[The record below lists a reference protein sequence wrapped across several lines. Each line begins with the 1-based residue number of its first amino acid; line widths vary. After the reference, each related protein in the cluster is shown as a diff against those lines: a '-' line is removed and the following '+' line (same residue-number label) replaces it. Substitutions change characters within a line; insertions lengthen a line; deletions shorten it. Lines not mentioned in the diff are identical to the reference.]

1 MLDPVNDNQRLP
13 HFPVS
18 VFSTVM
24 GTTGFAIAW
33 QRACSAWGMPEV
45 VALVL
50 VGGASLLFLVL
61 LISYLLKACFYRHE
75 VVAEWKHPVRV
86 SFFPTISISF
96 LLLAI
101 AWRQTAPD
109 VALTLW
115 IAGAVAHFVF
125 TLAIL
130 SSWMY
135 HTHYDIKHANPG
147 WFIPVVGN
155 LFVPI
160 SASGFQMPEVGWF
173 FFSIGMVFWLV
184 LLTIVV
190 YRIIFHDPLPP
201 RLVPTLFILIAPPAV
216 GMIAYVSLTGSVD
229 AFARVLYYTALFLTL
244 FLGSNVA
251 RFLRNEFYIS
261 SWAYSFP
268 IAAITIASFV
278 MKKHTDL
285 AGFDAIAAVLIL
297 VLSLVVLVLLGKTF
311 GAMAR
316 GEICR
321 PEQ

>member
-1 MLDPVNDNQRLP
+1 MSDTVSDNRQLP
-13 HFPVS
+13 HLPVT

-24 GTTGFAIAW
+24 GMTGFAIAW
-33 QRACSAWGMPEV
+33 QKACLAWGIPEV

-50 VGGASLLFLVL
+50 VGGASLLFVAL
-61 LISYLLKACFYRHE
+61 LISYLLKACFHRQE
-75 VVAEWKHPVRV
+75 VAAEWRHPVRV
-86 SFFPTISISF
+86 SFFPTISISL

-101 AWRQTAPD
+101 AWRQTAPG

-115 IAGAVAHFVF
+115 TAGAAVHFAF

-130 SSWMY
+130 SSWMN

-184 LLTIVV
+184 LLTIIV

-229 AFARVLYYTALFLTL
+229 AFARVLYYTALFLAL

-251 RFLRNEFYIS
+251 RFLRNEFFIS
-261 SWAYSFP
+261 SWAFSFP
-268 IAAITIASFV
+268 LAAITIATFV

-285 AGFDAIAAVLIL
+285 AGFDVIAAVLIL
-297 VLSLVVLVLLGKTF
+297 VLSLVVLVLLGKTC

-321 PEQ
+321 PEN